1 MKMMTTIF
9 KMQDF
14 VKEIFYRTARSGG
27 KGGQN
32 VNKVETMV
40 EAWWHI
46 DSSAALKPEE
56 KDWVK
61 DKLKNRINKEGYL
74 VVKSS
79 ETRSQL
85 ENKQIALHKLQDLV
99 AKSLI
104 KPKPRKKSKPSKA
117 SVQAR
122 LDSKRKES
130 LKKQMRR
137 GDW

>member
-1 MKMMTTIF
+1 
-9 KMQDF
+9 MQDF
-14 VKEIFYRTARSGG
+14 TKEIFYRTARSGG

-85 ENKQIALHKLQDLV
+85 ENKQIALQKLQELV

-104 KPKPRKKSKPSKA
+104 KPKQRKATKPSK
-117 SVQAR
+117 SSIQAR